1 MRHRKRKIITFALAA
16 ILIAAL
22 FVVNRKGN
30 QGAIE
35 VSIAEAQYGHLV
47 ETIPCS
53 GRIRPVVEVI
63 ISPDVSGEIVR
74 INFDEGDTV
83 RKGDVIL
90 QIKQDVY
97 RSVVEQAE
105 ATLGTLKAQF
115 QKCQAELTLAG
126 QQLSRNERLH
136 KQNAISD
143 ETYENAQATFKI
155 ATEALTA
162 ARYNVLSGEAA
173 LKEANENLIKTTILS
188 PIDGI
193 VSMMNVEE
201 GERVVG
207 TSQMAGTEMF
217 RVADFSRM
225 EAVVDVSEN
234 DVIRIER
241 GDRAEIE
248 VDAYPRM
255 VFDGFVTQIANSA
268 QNIGSLFDQ
277 VTNFE
282 VRIEILSDGHI
293 LLPGMSASA
302 SIVTEEGQ
310 RNITVPVSAVF
321 TRDKREYVWVVGRD
335 FTVEER
341 EITTGIQDLSSIEVV
356 SGLIEGEK
364 LVTSISEDLANGRKI
379 KVSTDNKDKI

>member
-188 PIDGI
+188 PIDWI